1 MIKIWY
7 EDINWVDDAGQIIPM
22 SSGQELIL
30 NCRLTH
36 MYRQPVITED
46 TWNGRSFPAQINIHE
61 SYMVEMAQREISL
74 NDLNKLQSCKKI
86 YVTSLDT
93 NEIIEVD
100 TDSPMLI
107 EPGERY
113 GTAHQLFTWT
123 FQTRKISTYPAYPR
137 LNTYEL
143 SITVDSVESTYYTDF
158 EAINFILDS
167 ELAQYNQN
175 DGMNRTSKI
184 VTKKGKRLLF
194 YLFETDAIE
203 LKELIEQAY
212 PEDVLFET
220 VQAVETPVCTIAQ
233 LAEALYRVDVQMIT
247 SVDVNYLTDAAIS

>member
-7 EDINWVDDAGQIIPM
+7 KDINWIDDTGQVIPM
-22 SSGQELIL
+22 SEGQELVL

-74 NDLNKLQSCKKI
+74 NDLNKLQACKQI

-100 TDSPMLI
+100 TDSQMLI
-107 EPGERY
+107 EPGERF
-113 GTAHQLFTWT
+113 GTAHQFFTWT
-123 FQTRKISTYPAYPR
+123 FQSRKISTYPAYPR
-137 LNTYEL
+137 LDTYEL

-167 ELAQYNQN
+167 ELSQYNQN
-175 DGMNRTSKI
+175 DGINRTSKI
-184 VTKKGKRLLF
+184 VQKKGLRLLF
-194 YLFETDAIE
+194 YLFETDAIQI
-203 LKELIEQAY
+203 KELIEQAY
-212 PEDVLFET
+212 PEDVIFET
-220 VQAVETPVCTIAQ
+220 VPAIETPACTITQ
-233 LAEALYRVDVQMIT
+233 LAEALYRVDIQMIT
-247 SVDVNYLTDAAIS
+247 DANVNYLTDAALS